1 MTRILG
7 STLAIAALIVLVV
20 TLGCQPSP
28 EAPAVAT
35 APTVSDDAAPT
46 VAVPPEDLKALV
58 EANNAFAID
67 LYKKIAETEKGN
79 IFFSPYSIHAALS
92 MTYAGARGE
101 TATQMAKVLGSEKL
115 GDRVHPA
122 HAELARM
129 LKSDGGKDKPDST
142 LPMRSGARRVWASAR
157 SS

>member
-1 MTRILG
+1 MSRSLA
-7 STLAIAALIVLVV
+7 STLALAALIGLVV

-28 EAPAVAT
+28 ESPAVAT
-35 APTVSDDAAPT
+35 TPAIADEAAPT

-58 EANNAFAID
+58 EANNQFAID
-67 LYKKIAETEKGN
+67 LYKKIAEKETGN

-101 TATQMAKVLGSEKL
+101 TAAQMAKVLGIEKL

-122 HAELARM
+122 QAELAR
-129 LKSDGGKDKPDST
+129 
-142 LPMRSGARRVWASAR
+142 RV
-157 SS
+157 